1 MADGML
7 IECRLF
13 DFIYKSS
20 SLHHFEHISTPPNS
34 CYKDINVWTSHFIAY
49 KIMRYILRVVKN
61 FKFLFINQFD
71 DFKLFSWICT
81 ILIKFH
87 IILRNGYLLPIHVHV

>member
-34 CYKDINVWTSHFIAY
+34 CYKDINALTSHFIAY
-49 KIMRYILRVVKN
+49 ISRVIQL
-61 FKFLFINQFD
+61 FEFLFFIR
-71 DFKLFSWICT
+71 I
-81 ILIKFH
+81 
-87 IILRNGYLLPIHVHV
+87 

>member
-34 CYKDINVWTSHFIAY
+34 CYKDINALTSHFIAY
-49 KIMRYILRVVKN
+49 KIMLYIFRVVKF
-61 FKFLFINQFD
+61 FKF
-71 DFKLFSWICT
+71 
-81 ILIKFH
+81 
-87 IILRNGYLLPIHVHV
+87 